1 MKAKLLVIFTVL
13 ALALALPHP
22 AAATIT
28 PYNLNLNN
36 IGGQGITFTFKFDT
50 SAEGAIAAN
59 TLYFTG
65 DNTGTSGGTFVR
77 FDKIGYN
84 TSGITLSSSASDSA
98 TWSTVGNP
106 PGNCNADG
114 FGTAQGCIAVAAP
127 GTTTTPIGSTWT
139 FSGGLVGPLDAHVIF
154 ANGCTFW
161 ASTNP
166 GFNGNTTSSTDSQ
179 TGACAGSLTP
189 EPSSLVLFGGG
200 LLGLAAFIR
209 RRPNLWA
216 SMWAARA

>member
-1 MKAKLLVIFTVL
+1 MKMNLLVVFGVL
-13 ALALALPHP
+13 ALALALPDG
-22 AAATIT
+22 AAATVT
-28 PYNLNLNN
+28 AYDLTLNN
-36 IGGQGITFTFKFDT
+36 IGGQGITFQFTF
-50 SAEGAIAAN
+50 N
-59 TLYFTG
+59 TTGNVLTFTG
-65 DNTGTSGGTFVR
+65 DSTGTSGGTFVR

-84 TSGITLSSSASDSA
+84 TLGITLSSSASDSA

-114 FGTAQGCIAVAAP
+114 FGSAQGCIAVAAP

-154 ANGCTFW
+154 QNGCTFW

>member
-13 ALALALPHP
+13 ALALALPRP

-28 PYNLNLNN
+28 TYNLDLNN
-36 IGGQGITFTFKFDT
+36 IGGQGITFQFTFNTTGNVLTFT
-50 SAEGAIAAN
+50 SDSA
-59 TLYFTG
+59 
-65 DNTGTSGGTFVR
+65 GTSGGTFVR
-77 FDKIGYN
+77 FDKIGYDF
-84 TSGITLSSSASDSA
+84 SSPITLTSSAADGGLWA
-98 TWSTVGNP
+98 TVGNP

-114 FGTAQGCIAVAAP
+114 FGSAQGCIMDTNMS
-127 GTTTTPIGSTWT
+127 GLHTTPLNSTWT

-161 ASTNP
+161 ASTSP
-166 GFNGNTTSSTDSQ
+166 AFNGNTTSSTDSQ

>member
-1 MKAKLLVIFTVL
+1 MKMNLLVVFGVL
-13 ALALALPHP
+13 ALALALPHG
-22 AAATIT
+22 AAATVT
-28 PYNLNLNN
+28 AYDLTLNN
-36 IGGQGITFTFKFDT
+36 IGGQGITFQFTF
-50 SAEGAIAAN
+50 N
-59 TLYFTG
+59 TTGNVLTFTG
-65 DNTGTSGGTFVR
+65 DSTGTSGGTFVR

-114 FGTAQGCIAVAAP
+114 FGSAQGCIAVAAP
-127 GTTTTPIGSTWT
+127 GTTTTPIGSTST

-154 ANGCTFW
+154 QNGCTFW

>member
-13 ALALALPHP
+13 ALALALPRP

-28 PYNLNLNN
+28 TYNLDLNN
-36 IGGQGITFTFKFDT
+36 IGGQGITFQFTFNTTGNVLTFT
-50 SAEGAIAAN
+50 SDSA
-59 TLYFTG
+59 
-65 DNTGTSGGTFVR
+65 GTSGGTFVR
-77 FDKIGYN
+77 FDKIGYDF
-84 TSGITLSSSASDSA
+84 SSPITLTSSAADGGLWA
-98 TWSTVGNP
+98 TVGNP

-114 FGTAQGCIAVAAP
+114 FGSAQGCIMDTNMS
-127 GTTTTPIGSTWT
+127 GLHTTPLNSTWT

-161 ASTNP
+161 ASTSP
-166 GFNGNTTSSTDSQ
+166 ACQ

>member
-1 MKAKLLVIFTVL
+1 MKMNLLVVFGVL
-13 ALALALPHP
+13 ALALALPHG
-22 AAATIT
+22 AAATVT
-28 PYNLNLNN
+28 AYDLTLNN
-36 IGGQGITFTFKFDT
+36 IGGQGITFQFTF
-50 SAEGAIAAN
+50 N
-59 TLYFTG
+59 TTGNVLTFTG
-65 DNTGTSGGTFVR
+65 DSTGTSGGTFVR

-84 TSGITLSSSASDSA
+84 TLGITLSSSASDSA

-114 FGTAQGCIAVAAP
+114 FGSAQGCIAVAAP

-154 ANGCTFW
+154 QNGCTFW

>member
-13 ALALALPHP
+13 ALVLALPHP

-28 PYNLNLNN
+28 TYDLNLNN
-36 IGGQGITFTFKFDT
+36 IGGQSISFQFTFNTTGNVLTFTSD
-50 SAEGAIAAN
+50 SA
-59 TLYFTG
+59 
-65 DNTGTSGGTFVR
+65 GTSGGTFVR
-77 FDKIGYN
+77 FDKIGYDFA
-84 TSGITLSSSASDSA
+84 SSAVTLTSSA
-98 TWSTVGNP
+98 ADGGLWATVGNP

-114 FGTAQGCIAVAAP
+114 FGSAQGCIMDTNMS
-127 GTTTTPIGSTWT
+127 GLHTTPLNSTWT

-161 ASTNP
+161 ASTSP
-166 GFNGNTTSSTDSQ
+166 AFNGNTTSSTDSQ

>member
-1 MKAKLLVIFTVL
+1 MKMNLLVVFGVL
-13 ALALALPHP
+13 ALALALPHG
-22 AAATIT
+22 AAATVT
-28 PYNLNLNN
+28 AYDLTLNN
-36 IGGQGITFTFKFDT
+36 IGGQGITFQFTF
-50 SAEGAIAAN
+50 N
-59 TLYFTG
+59 TTGNVLTFTG
-65 DNTGTSGGTFVR
+65 DSTGTSGGTFVR

-84 TSGITLSSSASDSA
+84 TSPITLTSSAADGGLWA
-98 TWSTVGNP
+98 TVGNP

-114 FGTAQGCIAVAAP
+114 FGSAQGCIMDTNMS
-127 GTTTTPIGSTWT
+127 GLHTTPLNSTWT

>member
-1 MKAKLLVIFTVL
+1 MKMNLLVVFGVL
-13 ALALALPHP
+13 ALALALPHG
-22 AAATIT
+22 AAATVT
-28 PYNLNLNN
+28 AYDLTLNN
-36 IGGQGITFTFKFDT
+36 IGGQGITFQFTF
-50 SAEGAIAAN
+50 N
-59 TLYFTG
+59 TTGNVLTFTG
-65 DNTGTSGGTFVR
+65 DSTGTSGGTFVR

-84 TSGITLSSSASDSA
+84 TLGITLSSSASDSA

-114 FGTAQGCIAVAAP
+114 FGSAQGCIMDTNMS
-127 GTTTTPIGSTWT
+127 GLHTTPLNSTWT

-161 ASTNP
+161 ASTSP
-166 GFNGNTTSSTDSQ
+166 ASNGNTTSSTDSQ

>member
-36 IGGQGITFTFKFDT
+36 IGGQGVSFQFTFNDVTDVLTFTSD
-50 SAEGAIAAN
+50 SV
-59 TLYFTG
+59 
-65 DNTGTSGGTFVR
+65 GTSGGTFVR
-77 FDKIGYN
+77 FDKIGYDF
-84 TSGITLSSSASDSA
+84 SSPITLTGSAADGGLWA
-98 TWSTVGNP
+98 TVGNP

-114 FGTAQGCIAVAAP
+114 FGSAQGCIMDTNMS
-127 GTTTTPIGSTWT
+127 GQHTTPLNSTWT

-179 TGACAGSLTP
+179 TGACAGSSVVP

>member
-13 ALALALPHP
+13 ALVLALPHP

-28 PYNLNLNN
+28 TYDLNLNN
-36 IGGQGITFTFKFDT
+36 IGGQSISFQFTFNTTGNVLTFTSD
-50 SAEGAIAAN
+50 SA
-59 TLYFTG
+59 
-65 DNTGTSGGTFVR
+65 GTSGGTFVR
-77 FDKIGYN
+77 FDKIGYDFR
-84 TSGITLSSSASDSA
+84 SPITLTSSAADGGLWA
-98 TWSTVGNP
+98 TVGNP

-114 FGTAQGCIAVAAP
+114 FGSAQGCIMDTNMS
-127 GTTTTPIGSTWT
+127 GLHTTPLNSTWT

-161 ASTNP
+161 ASTSP
-166 GFNGNTTSSTDSQ
+166 AFNGNTTSSTDSQ